1 MTIDEKPSMNGAEGS
16 TRVESGRS
24 GRWIRA
30 GLARW
35 RVILIVGLTA
45 VAVGLA
51 AGVYYFQYRT
61 DRQIDTTAAATA
73 KKAAEDGTIAVLS
86 YSPQTLSDDITKAK
100 SYLTGDFLKYYT
112 HFTDQIF
119 AAAAQQQQVTTTAS
133 VERAAV
139 SDLHPDSA
147 VVLLFVD
154 KESSSRDKPAP
165 ETKPA
170 TVRATMKKVNGSW
183 LIAQFEP
190 L

>member
-1 MTIDEKPSMNGAEGS
+1 MTTEENAQTNGEAAS
-16 TRVESGRS
+16 ARVARRRS
-24 GRWIRA
+24 RRWIRA

-35 RVILIVGLTA
+35 RLILVVGVTA

-51 AGVYYFQYRT
+51 AAVYWFQYRP
-61 DRQIDTTAAATA
+61 DQQIDATVAASAKTAAQ
-73 KKAAEDGTIAVLS
+73 DGTVAVLS
-86 YSPQTLSDDITKAK
+86 YSPQSLSADIAKAK
-100 SYLTGDFLKYYT
+100 SYLTGDFLDYYT
-112 HFTDQIF
+112 HFTDKIF
-119 AAAAQQQQVTTTAS
+119 AAAAQQQQVTTTAN

-139 SDLHPDSA
+139 AELRPDSA

-154 KESSSRDKPAP
+154 KQSSSKDNPPR
-165 ETKPA
+165 TKPT

>member
-1 MTIDEKPSMNGAEGS
+1 MSVDDQTATNREDSMPVEPEGI
-16 TRVESGRS
+16 R
-24 GRWIRA
+24 RWIRA
-30 GLARW
+30 GRARW

-51 AGVYYFQYRT
+51 AGVYYLQYRP
-61 DRQIDTTAAATA
+61 DQQIDATVAAAA
-73 KKAAEDGTIAVLS
+73 KKAAEDGTVAVLS
-86 YSPQTLSDDITKAK
+86 YSPQSLTDDIAKAK
-100 SYLTGDFLKYYT
+100 SHLTGDFLNYYT

-119 AAAAQQQQVTTTAS
+119 AAAAQQQQVSTTAS

-165 ETKPA
+165 VTRPT

-183 LIAQFEP
+183 LIAQFDP

>member
-1 MTIDEKPSMNGAEGS
+1 MSVVEQPPTNRDDDS
-16 TRVESGRS
+16 TPVEPGRTA
-24 GRWIRA
+24 RWIRA
-30 GLARW
+30 GRARW

-45 VAVGLA
+45 AAVGLA
-51 AGVYYFQYRT
+51 AGVYYLQYRP
-61 DRQIDTTAAATA
+61 DQQIDATVAATA
-73 KKAAEDGTIAVLS
+73 KEAAEDGTVAVLS
-86 YSPQTLSDDITKAK
+86 YSPQNLTDDIAKAK
-100 SYLTGDFLKYYT
+100 SHLTGDFLNYYT

-119 AAAAQQQQVTTTAS
+119 AAAAQRQQVSTTAS

-154 KESSSRDKPAP
+154 KESSSKDNPAP
-165 ETKPA
+165 VTKPT
-170 TVRATMKKVNGSW
+170 TVRATLKKVNGSW

>member
-1 MTIDEKPSMNGAEGS
+1 MSVDDQTATNRDDS
-16 TRVESGRS
+16 TPVEPGRT

-30 GLARW
+30 GRARW
-35 RVILIVGLTA
+35 RVIIIVGLTA
-45 VAVGLA
+45 AAVGLA
-51 AGVYYFQYRT
+51 AGVYYFHYRP
-61 DRQIDTTAAATA
+61 DQQIDAAVAATA
-73 KKAAEDGTIAVLS
+73 KKAAEDGTVAVLS
-86 YSPQTLSDDITKAK
+86 YSPQSLTGDIAKAK
-100 SYLTGDFLKYYT
+100 SHLTGDFLNYYT

-119 AAAAQQQQVTTTAS
+119 AAAAQQQQVATTAQ

-139 SDLHPDSA
+139 SDLRPDSA

-154 KESSSRDKPAP
+154 KESSSKDKPAP
-165 ETKPA
+165 VTKPT

>member
-1 MTIDEKPSMNGAEGS
+1 MI
-16 TRVESGRS
+16 V
-24 GRWIRA
+24 
-30 GLARW
+30 
-35 RVILIVGLTA
+35 IVGATA

-51 AGVYYFQYRT
+51 ASVYWFQYRP
-61 DRQIDTTAAATA
+61 DQQIDATVAASA

-86 YSPQTLSDDITKAK
+86 YSPESLSDDIAHAK
-100 SYLTGDFLKYYT
+100 SYLTGDFLAYYT

-119 AAAAQQQQVTTTAS
+119 AAAAQQQQVTTTAR
-133 VERAAV
+133 VQRAAV

-154 KESSSRDKPAP
+154 KESSSKDNPPQTRP
-165 ETKPA
+165 T

-190 L
+190 I

>member
-1 MTIDEKPSMNGAEGS
+1 MTTDDQTATNREDSMPVAH
-16 TRVESGRS
+16 GRT

-30 GLARW
+30 GLEQR
-35 RVILIVGLTA
+35 RVILTVGLTA
-45 VAVGLA
+45 AAVGLA
-51 AGVYYFQYRT
+51 AGVYLFQYRPDERIGAT
-61 DRQIDTTAAATA
+61 VAATA
-73 KKAAEDGTIAVLS
+73 EKAAEDGTVAVLS
-86 YSPQTLSDDITKAK
+86 YSPQNLTDDIAKAK
-100 SYLTGDFLKYYT
+100 SYLTGDFLNYYT

-119 AAAAQQQQVTTTAS
+119 AAAAQQQQVSTTAS

-154 KESSSRDKPAP
+154 KEASSKANPAP
-165 ETKPA
+165 VTKPA

-183 LIAQFEP
+183 LIAQFDP

>member
-1 MTIDEKPSMNGAEGS
+1 MTTDDRTATNREDS
-16 TRVESGRS
+16 TPVAPGRTW
-24 GRWIRA
+24 RWIRA
-30 GLARW
+30 GRARW

-51 AGVYYFQYRT
+51 GGVYYFQYRP
-61 DRQIDTTAAATA
+61 DQQINATVAATA
-73 KKAAEDGTIAVLS
+73 KKAAEDGTVAVLS
-86 YSPQTLSDDITKAK
+86 YSPENLSNDIATAK
-100 SYLTGDFLKYYT
+100 SYLTGDFLDYYT

-154 KESSSRDKPAP
+154 KESSSKDKPAP
-165 ETKPA
+165 QTKPT
-170 TVRATMKKVNGSW
+170 TVRATMRKVNESW

>member
-1 MTIDEKPSMNGAEGS
+1 MTIDDRKDAKPVDRRRTHGW
-16 TRVESGRS
+16 V
-24 GRWIRA
+24 RA

-51 AGVYYFQYRT
+51 AGVYYFQYRPAQ
-61 DRQIDTTAAATA
+61 QIDATVAAAA
-73 KKAAEDGTIAVLS
+73 KKAAEDGTVAVLS
-86 YSPQTLSDDITKAK
+86 YSPQNLSADIAKAK

-119 AAAAQQQQVTTTAS
+119 AAAAQQQQVSTTAS

-139 SDLHPDSA
+139 SELHPDSA

-154 KESSSRDKPAP
+154 KESSSKDKPVP
-165 ETKPA
+165 EGKPA
-170 TVRATMKKVNGSW
+170 TVRATMRKVNGSW